1 MEVRRL
7 IMQAD
12 GIRQEQNMTQAE
24 WSRKS
29 GFDEFGKMVSNTI
42 RRGNCKL
49 SVFARLLEP
58 LGYELAIIKQ
68 ERKE

>member
-7 IMQAD
+7 IMRAD

-49 SVFARLLEP
+49 SVFAQLLEP
-58 LGYELAIIKQ
+58 LGYELTIIKQ
-68 ERKE
+68 EGKE